1 MGMGLSVSEEMNF
14 EDGKLLNSGFLDYRL
29 LTSLDSPEF
38 ESIIVE
44 SNQIDG
50 PFGAK
55 GVGEVGMVAV
65 GAAIA
70 NAIHN
75 AVGVRLNNA
84 PLTPKK
90 ILDEIM
96 KKESVRATASQIS

>member
-1 MGMGLSVSEEMNF
+1 MGLSMSEQMNF

-29 LTSLDSPEF
+29 LTTLDSPRF
-38 ESIIVE
+38 ETTILE
-44 SNQIDG
+44 SNQRDG

-65 GAAIA
+65 GAAIG

-75 AVGVRLNNA
+75 AVGVRLHDA
-84 PLTPKK
+84 PVTPKA
-90 ILDEIM
+90 ILDKM
-96 KKESVRATASQIS
+96 LSTSAKVQIA